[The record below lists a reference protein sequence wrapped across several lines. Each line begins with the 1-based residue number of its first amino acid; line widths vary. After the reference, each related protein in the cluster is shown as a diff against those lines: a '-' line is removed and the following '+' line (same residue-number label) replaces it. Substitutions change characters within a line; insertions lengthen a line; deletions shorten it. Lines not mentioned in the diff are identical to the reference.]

1 MGVQFSFSKW
11 LRSAMDEAGITQA
24 ALAEMTGITLSTI
37 CGYLHDRRFPSYQA
51 MVCIL
56 EALDKD
62 IQIISG
68 GRSGGVEYP
77 GENRP
82 DHSPGE

>member
-1 MGVQFSFSKW
+1 MAVRFSFSQW
-11 LRSAMDEAGITQA
+11 LREAMDEVGMTQL
-24 ALAEMTGITLSTI
+24 ALSDATGITVSTI

-62 IQIISG
+62 IQIIDSEG
-68 GRSGGVEYP
+68 
-77 GENRP
+77 
-82 DHSPGE
+82 